1 MKKLGIS
8 LLLVVIMVMS
18 ISAVNA
24 VDEDVSDDL
33 VMSQTDSDVLEIDS
47 VDEDVSQA
55 ADDVEILSS
64 GTSKNFTQLQTD
76 LSSGFLNLGSDYV
89 RSEGETEVSISD
101 SVVIIGNGEYKIDAN
116 NLGGIFNI
124 GQAGTLTLNSV
135 ILVNGNSD
143 NGGAI
148 YNEGKLNVIN
158 SELADNTASIGGAI
172 YNVGITSVSGSTFDG
187 NDATNLGG
195 AIYSNGV
202 LLVDKSNFND
212 NTAVYRGGA
221 IYSSED
227 LEISGSKFD
236 ANDIT
241 YRLRNEDNG
250 GAAIYVNNANLNLV
264 NSQIINNGINFKY
277 RTSENEER
285 DLLDG
290 VVNLVDSSA
299 TVSGCLFEN
308 NAACYG
314 GALNIINNDNT
325 MDYLTVTN
333 SQFINNKG
341 YNGAGINIE
350 NCIFDIDD
358 CNFVDNQAIGI
369 GSPDYVSV
377 GGGVSFDG
385 AQSVGTIT
393 DSNFTG
399 NSANIGGAIYAGT
412 DDAEHTA
419 TISGCN
425 FKDNA
430 ALERGGAILDVGFLE
445 VSNSNFSGNDA
456 PIGKAIYDGGI
467 LSLSENVV
475 NENAGIYISQNCK
488 LNSNVIITINDN
500 ATYTINAYDPFTVK
514 AEVTDDNGNVIR
526 TYNDKIGIWCGPSSV
541 SGSQPGSLIFNE
553 ETGLYEA
560 PIEPVKSGQIYMGN
574 TRSTFPYV
582 DSSLITQNKAYV
594 TVNPIDRQLEV
605 TYENITYPDDLTVSV
620 NISRKGTPLSATV
633 RITIDGVTKSITT
646 KNGVGSAIFEGLS
659 AGNYVITATVA
670 KSTGYNAIEQV
681 YDLVVF
687 DVQGTFADLQYK
699 IANSNGILDL
709 PYDFAYIESYDGNNF
724 PDGVVIA
731 SDLTINGNGKTIS
744 GNDLNR
750 IFKVAEGVTLTLNNV
765 TICDGAAS
773 DGAAVYVESG
783 AKLVANDAKF
793 KDNVADDNGGAIML

>member
-369 GSPDYVSV
+369 GSPNYVSV

-399 NSANIGGAIYAGT
+399 NKASDGGAVRLDGSGNISYSNFIGNSASNGGAIY
-412 DDAEHTA
+412 
-419 TISGCN
+419 
-425 FKDNA
+425 
-430 ALERGGAILDVGFLE
+430 
-445 VSNSNFSGNDA
+445 
-456 PIGKAIYDGGI
+456 
-467 LSLSENVV
+467 
-475 NENAGIYISQNCK
+475 
-488 LNSNVIITINDN
+488 
-500 ATYTINAYDPFTVK
+500 TV
-514 AEVTDDNGNVIR
+514 NGNVINSNFTKNR
-526 TYNDKIGIWCGPSSV
+526 GTGAAIYGIRGVVKDSV
-541 SGSQPGSLIFNE
+541 FI
-553 ETGLYEA
+553 
-560 PIEPVKSGQIYMGN
+560 
-574 TRSTFPYV
+574 
-582 DSSLITQNKAYV
+582 DNKAG
-594 TVNPIDRQLEV
+594 
-605 TYENITYPDDLTVSV
+605 
-620 NISRKGTPLSATV
+620 SR
-633 RITIDGVTKSITT
+633 
-646 KNGVGSAIFEGLS
+646 
-659 AGNYVITATVA
+659 
-670 KSTGYNAIEQV
+670 
-681 YDLVVF
+681 
-687 DVQGTFADLQYK
+687 
-699 IANSNGILDL
+699 
-709 PYDFAYIESYDGNNF
+709 
-724 PDGVVIA
+724 
-731 SDLTINGNGKTIS
+731 LTITS
-744 GNDLNR
+744 VDLFFCLIKSLTTFLLSLLR
-750 IFKVAEGVTLTLNNV
+750 I
-765 TICDGAAS
+765 
-773 DGAAVYVESG
+773 
-783 AKLVANDAKF
+783 
-793 KDNVADDNGGAIML
+793 